1 MTQPKAVSRRTP
13 SPINAKLDRRL
24 AAYVAVASAA
34 GIGML
39 AAPKVAEG
47 EVVYTPAN
55 VSFQDTGKV
64 TIDLNND
71 GIPDFEVLRRQ
82 CGSSHSNCI
91 VLNPLAAG
99 NGFRPGGAIASEVAA
114 GFFGVPVG
122 PGEKFLTGDGTP
134 SYGNVM
140 IAAGAYGPYS
150 WSNGPWAHS
159 TNRYLGLRFTINGQT
174 HYGWAR
180 LSINDLHGPSVLTG
194 YAYETIPNTKIIEGE
209 LHGAAVSN
217 AQSGN
222 LGALARGAK

>member
-1 MTQPKAVSRRTP
+1 MTQPKTVSQRTP
-13 SPINAKLDRRL
+13 SPLNRKLDRRL
-24 AAYVAVASAA
+24 AAYAAVASAA
-34 GIGML
+34 GIGMVS
-39 AAPKVAEG
+39 APQAAEG

-64 TIDLNND
+64 MIDLNND
-71 GIPDFEVLRRQ
+71 GIPDFEVVRRQ

-91 VLNPLAAG
+91 DLNPLVTG

-122 PGEKFLTGDGTP
+122 PGEKFLTGDGNP

-150 WSNGPWAHS
+150 WSNGPWAHT
-159 TNRYLGLRFTINGQT
+159 TNRYLGLRFMINGQT

-194 YAYETIPNTKIIEGE
+194 YAYETTPNTKIIEGE
-209 LHGAAVSN
+209 LHGAAASN
-217 AQSGN
+217 AQPGSLGTLA
-222 LGALARGAK
+222 LGAN

>member
-1 MTQPKAVSRRTP
+1 MAQRNSISQRPT
-13 SPINAKLDRRL
+13 SPLNAKLDRRL
-24 AAYVAVASAA
+24 AAYVAVATAA
-34 GIGML
+34 GIGVM
-39 AAPKVAEG
+39 AAPQAAQG

-64 TIDLNND
+64 MIDLNND
-71 GIPDFEVLRRQ
+71 GVPDFEVLRRQ

-91 VLNPLAAG
+91 VLDPLVAG

-122 PGEKFLTGDGTP
+122 PGEKFLTGDGNP

-140 IAAGAYGPYS
+140 IAAGAYGNYS

-159 TNRYLGLRFTINGQT
+159 TNRYIGLRFTINGQT

-180 LSINDLHGPSVLTG
+180 LSINDLHGPSILTG
-194 YAYETIPNTKIIEGE
+194 YAYETTPNTKIIEGE
-209 LHGAAVSN
+209 IHGAAVSN
-217 AQSGN
+217 AQPGT
-222 LGALARGAK
+222 LGALAAGAK

>member
-1 MTQPKAVSRRTP
+1 MKMTQLKAVSQRAP

-24 AAYVAVASAA
+24 AAYAAVASAA

-39 AAPKVAEG
+39 GAPQAQG

-55 VSFQDTGKV
+55 VSFHDTGKV
-64 TIDLNND
+64 MIDLNND
-71 GIPDFEVLRRQ
+71 GVADFEVARRQ

-91 VLNPLAAG
+91 DLIPLAAG
-99 NGFRPGGAIASEVAA
+99 NGFRPTGSEVAA

-122 PGEKFLTGDGTP
+122 PGEKFATGDGNP

-159 TNRYLGLRFTINGQT
+159 TNRYLGLRFTIDGQT

-180 LSINDLHGPSVLTG
+180 LSLNDLHGPEILTG
-194 YAYETIPNTKIIEGE
+194 YAYETTPNTKIIEGE
-209 LHGAAVSN
+209 IHGAAVSN
-217 AQSGN
+217 AQPGT
-222 LGALARGAK
+222 LGDLARGAK

>member
-1 MTQPKAVSRRTP
+1 MTHPKAVSHRPP
-13 SPINAKLDRRL
+13 SPVNAKLDKRL
-24 AAYVAVASAA
+24 TAYVAVATAA

-39 AAPKVAEG
+39 APKAEG

-55 VSFQDTGKV
+55 VSFQDTGKLM
-64 TIDLNND
+64 IDLNND
-71 GIPDFEVLRRQ
+71 GIPDFEVVRRQ

-91 VLNPLAAG
+91 DLNPLVAG

-122 PGEKFLTGDGTP
+122 PGEKFLTGDGNP

-217 AQSGN
+217 AQSGG
-222 LGALARGAK
+222 LGTLARGAK

>member
-1 MTQPKAVSRRTP
+1 MTQPKSISQRTA
-13 SPINAKLDRRL
+13 SPINGKLDRRL

-39 AAPKVAEG
+39 AAPQAEG

-55 VSFQDTGKV
+55 VSFQDTGEV
-64 TIDLNND
+64 MIDLNND
-71 GIPDFEVLRRQ
+71 GIPDFEVFRRR
-82 CGSSHSNCI
+82 CGSSHSGCLD
-91 VLNPLAAG
+91 LNPLVAG
-99 NGFRPGGAIASEVAA
+99 NGFRPAGSEVAA

-122 PGEKFLTGDGTP
+122 AGEKFLTGDGSP

-159 TNRYLGLRFTINGQT
+159 TNRYLGLRFTIAGQT

-180 LSINDLHGPSVLTG
+180 LSMNDLHGPEILTG
-194 YAYETIPNTKIIEGE
+194 YAYETIPNKTIIEGE
-209 LHGAAVSN
+209 THGAAVSS
-217 AQSGN
+217 AQSGS
-222 LGALARGAK
+222 LGTLARGAK